1 MCTIISTIISRG
13 LKGPFIEKEIH
24 FTQLYITIIC
34 KRTKL
39 IQIRKFRK
47 TIAANTSQ
55 FEERYMPAYIA
66 LKFRQLLVEPPS
78 NSNNINLSTIV
89 SRNIAKGYIFVL
101 DEIIAPFV

>member
-1 MCTIISTIISRG
+1 
-13 LKGPFIEKEIH
+13 
-24 FTQLYITIIC
+24 
-34 KRTKL
+34 
-39 IQIRKFRK
+39 
-47 TIAANTSQ
+47 
-55 FEERYMPAYIA
+55 MPAYIA